1 MRKTTKSLEIIDF
14 IYLMLATLANNSK
27 NIEIN
32 DETTKIASIPVNYKQ
47 IIQNI
52 LCADNRWKEDFCYLI
67 NIEEYFE
74 DHFAWELKLSIAFEQ
89 VLLILEKKIEFDFIY
104 DRLLIKFTKEEIDT
118 ILRKYPNIELN
129 NIMKQFT
136 SLLVDYIYTR
146 EFQEEFYDYSASAVK
161 KMKELQKESYRNRDH
176 AIMEKC
182 FSNYSHEI
190 AKEHNIPL
198 IKASAIADSPKTRIR
213 KK

>member
-1 MRKTTKSLEIIDF
+1 MKKTTKPLEIIDF

-27 NIEIN
+27 TKDVNS
-32 DETTKIASIPVNYKQ
+32 ETIKIASIPTNYKQ

-52 LCADNRWKEDFCYLI
+52 LCTDNRWKEEFCFLI
-67 NIEEYFE
+67 NLEEYFE
-74 DHFAWELKLSIAFEQ
+74 DHFSWELKLSIAFEQ
-89 VLLILEKKIEFDFIY
+89 VLLMLDKKIEFDFLH
-104 DRLLIKFTKEEIDT
+104 DRLLIKFTQEEIDN
-118 ILRKYPNIELN
+118 ILRKYSNIELN
-129 NIMKQFT
+129 NIMKRFT

-161 KMKELQKESYRNRDH
+161 KMKEIQE
-176 AIMEKC
+176 AIYHNKDCDIMGEC

-190 AKEHNIPL
+190 AKEHNIP
-198 IKASAIADSPKTRIR
+198 IMNAKDIITRKR